1 MIVSIYAKGCIPD
14 KCLVEI
20 NPTNVSTCMHCN
32 IMYIRTRV
40 QMNVVVKQPYFMK
53 LFKYRVFDK
62 IFSLAQ
68 FKL

>member
-1 MIVSIYAKGCIPD
+1 
-14 KCLVEI
+14 
-20 NPTNVSTCMHCN
+20 MHCN
-32 IMYIRTRV
+32 IMYVCTRV
-40 QMNVVVKQPYFMK
+40 QMNVAVKQPYFMK